1 MNDLTTRK
9 CKPCEGGVAPLEPAQ
24 VEVLLR
30 QLAGWELAEGCI
42 AKSFAFR
49 DHYQAVAFLNAV
61 AWISHRED
69 HHPDMALGYNSV
81 RVAYITHAVSGLTEN
96 DFICAAKV
104 DRLFE
109 L

>member
-1 MNDLTTRK
+1 MRRGRCTARG
-9 CKPCEGGVAPLEPAQ
+9 CAGGGPA
-24 VEVLLR
+24 EAARRL
-30 QLAGWELAEGCI
+30 GLAEGCI